1 MPPLILSH
9 FEVAPLLRAR
19 RAGATS
25 ATGSA
30 DLGRSQVE
38 VALGPDGA
46 WFGAD
51 AAVAAGGG
59 LLPWP
64 VAERIADEP
73 NKCFRVAGE
82 RGEQVDELRVFSAA
96 TGWVRT
102 LFPTG
107 GAPTTLV
114 AGFTMHRIQGVDPL
128 EDTRRK
134 LGAVAPL
141 RGRVLDTATGL
152 GYTAIAAARAA
163 AHVVTVELDPAALE
177 LARHNPWSAELFTA
191 PNLEQ
196 LVGDVGE
203 HVAAF
208 ADASFAR
215 VVHDPPSFK
224 LAGELY
230 SGAFYREL
238 HRVLAPGGGLSHY
251 IGDPASRSGER
262 TTRGVVERLRAAG
275 FARVVPVPAAYGV
288 AAWK

>member
-1 MPPLILSH
+1 MTPLILSH
-9 FEVAPLLRAR
+9 FEVKPLLAAR
-19 RAGATS
+19 RDGVADTS
-25 ATGSA
+25 GSA
-30 DLGRSQVE
+30 DLGRTR
-38 VALGPDGA
+38 VAVAVREDGA
-46 WFGAD
+46 WFD
-51 AAVAAGGG
+51 LAAAAP
-59 LLPWP
+59 LRWA
-64 VAERIADEP
+64 VAERIAADP
-73 NKCFRVAGE
+73 NKCFRIAGV
-82 RGEQVDELRVFSAA
+82 RGEAVEELRVFSAT

-107 GAPTTLV
+107 SAPTTLV

-134 LGAVAPL
+134 LAAVEPL

-152 GYTAIAAARAA
+152 GYTAIAAARVATQ
-163 AHVVTVELDPAALE
+163 VVTVELDPAALD
-177 LARHNPWSAELFTA
+177 LARANPWSSELFA
-191 PNLEQ
+191 AGNIEQ
-196 LVGDVGE
+196 RVGDVGE
-203 HVAAF
+203 LVAGF

-238 HRVLAPGGGLSHY
+238 HRVLARDGGLSHY
-251 IGDPASRSGER
+251 IGDPASPHGER

-275 FARVVPVPAAYGV
+275 FRRVVPVPAAYGV